1 LFYISIQNSKNQPFS
16 RPVVD
21 NFSDFR
27 LKYANYFDSGIVPLV
42 CPSSVRSLFPHLA
55 FALIVNF
62 DAALVRTTG
71 ILAQSLFVSK
81 RTAEASQPFMHLIY
95 KTFLHMKP
103 PSLAIRCLDFSLHR
117 SFWALMAL
125 KHRVKANVPT
135 HVRNDGDQRPM
146 VSTLLYPFAGLCTVG
161 RHPDGF

>member
-1 LFYISIQNSKNQPFS
+1 MSTTAVRKTLFDATGGKQGGAEGEKLADEDGLSSSWQKKVINLCPSPESH
-16 RPVVD
+16 VVD

-42 CPSSVRSLFPHLA
+42 CPSLVRSLFPHLA

-81 RTAEASQPFMHLIY
+81 HTAEASQPFMHLIY

-103 PSLAIRCLDFSLHR
+103 PSLAIRCLVFPLH
-117 SFWALMAL
+117 
-125 KHRVKANVPT
+125 
-135 HVRNDGDQRPM
+135 
-146 VSTLLYPFAGLCTVG
+146 CTVVSG
-161 RHPDGF
+161 L